1 MADSDAER
9 QRRYRLHKAGNHS
22 ECNPERG
29 CDVTSRSFGVMGQR
43 LWREMDGDRAAGT
56 RWALIVEACRIA
68 DRLDKLERLLSGDAR
83 DWLDV
88 VEDKGDPERQI
99 VVIDRPLAEARAQA
113 VALKQLVSE
122 LRQGVG
128 QDAGRSAGPTA
139 SGATEGGAAV
149 GGLGVADLS
158 ARIAARRA
166 EATG

>member
-22 ECNPERG
+22 ECNPARK
-29 CDVTSRSFGVMGQR
+29 CDVTSRSFGPMGQR
-43 LWREMDGDRAAGT
+43 LWRECDGDRATGT

-68 DRLDKLERLLSGDAR
+68 DRLDKLERMLGGDSR
-83 DWLDV
+83 DWLSI
-88 VEDKGDPERQI
+88 VEDKGNPERLM
-99 VVIDRPLAEARAQA
+99 VVVDKLLAESRAQA
-113 VALKQLVSE
+113 VALKQIVSE

-128 QDAGRSAGPTA
+128 RESDRPPGPTQA
-139 SGATEGGAAV
+139 GVTEGGAAV

-166 EATG
+166 EAAG